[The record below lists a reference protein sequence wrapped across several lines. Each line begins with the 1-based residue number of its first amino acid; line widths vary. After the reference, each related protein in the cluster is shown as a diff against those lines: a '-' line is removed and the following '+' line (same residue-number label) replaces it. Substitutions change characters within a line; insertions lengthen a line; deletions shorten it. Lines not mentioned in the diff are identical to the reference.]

1 MQSANMASMDTT
13 VPTDSSTMAW
23 GVCTLVVEYVDK
35 DLKKN
40 YMFHVTEQHQTF
52 ILWFRKLK

>member
-1 MQSANMASMDTT
+1 MASMDTT

-23 GVCTLVVEYVDK
+23 GVCTLVVEHVDK

-40 YMFHVTEQHQTF
+40 YMFHVTEQHQTL
-52 ILWFRKLK
+52 IL